1 MRANDQPTWR
11 ALAEP
16 LVLIGVLLGIVP
28 FMLLLLGTPPE
39 SINHVAI
46 WALFGVWTFAA
57 ATMSSWALMTE
68 RPRRPVAPPPPPG
81 RRKGVIDFAAR
92 RRERARVEDRLERL
106 RGRTTA

>member
-16 LVLIGVLLGIVP
+16 FVLIGVLLGMVP

-46 WALFGVWTFAA
+46 WALFGVWTFAM

-68 RPRRPVAPPPPPG
+68 RPRRPVAPPPPPR
-81 RRKGVIDFAAR
+81 RRKGVIDLAER
-92 RRERARVEDRLERL
+92 RRDRDTVQRRLDRL